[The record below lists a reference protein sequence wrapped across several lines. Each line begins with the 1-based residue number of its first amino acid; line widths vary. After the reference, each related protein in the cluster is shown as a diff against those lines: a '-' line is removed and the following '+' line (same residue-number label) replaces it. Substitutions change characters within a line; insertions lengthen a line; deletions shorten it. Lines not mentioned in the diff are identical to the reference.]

1 MNPAPIL
8 SLEEACRQVARW
20 KEAGERV
27 VFTNGCF
34 DWLHPGHLH
43 LLREAASLGDRLVV
57 GINTDASVRRLKG
70 ELRPVVSLE
79 ERAALLAAV
88 RWVSLVVPFEEDT
101 PARVIQALTPDVLVK
116 GADYTEAEVVG
127 ASWVRAHG
135 GEVVLVPLMEGMS
148 TSRRLQTLRE
158 RLCGAWHGPD

>member
-1 MNPAPIL
+1 VNPAPIL
-8 SLEEACRQVARW
+8 SLEEARRQVAHW
-20 KEAGERV
+20 KAAGERV

-57 GINTDASVRRLKG
+57 GINTDASVQRLKG
-70 ELRPVVSLE
+70 ELRPVVPLE

-101 PARVIQALTPDVLVK
+101 PERVIQALTPDVLVK

-135 GEVVLVPLMEGMS
+135 GEVVLVPLVEGMS
-148 TSRRLQTLRE
+148 TSKRLRTLRE